1 MLRLLLVLHLLLH
14 TTVNPISRKED
25 MTTLTSPHDL
35 LAAIPF
41 LIGYHPENSLVLV
54 SLQGDQVGM
63 AMRVDFPIDVAPESY
78 DLLASHIVREGA
90 TAALIVGYVPETCVD
105 PDPVMVSASAALVR
119 AEIEIKE
126 SLIVR
131 GNRYRSMICDD
142 LSCCPPEGTEIPD
155 IDTSR
160 IAAEHVIAGHPMP
173 FADVHGL
180 VESIAALASSHES
193 IWQEEVQEFWIS
205 SDSEE
210 IIDAQRDGAT
220 AVIDL
225 AGEYR
230 EGRGAEDRELVARV
244 IGRLSDIQVRDFALG
259 SHTEETADSFWAMWR
274 DLLRIAPRG
283 FVAPVASL
291 FAAMAYERG
300 EGALAHKA
308 LDRALLDDDHYSLAL
323 LLRRVFTAGWPPA
336 SFTAMRAEL
345 HPKVVAGIFG

>member
-1 MLRLLLVLHLLLH
+1 
-14 TTVNPISRKED
+14 

-41 LIGYHPENSLVLV
+41 LIGYHPQNSLVLV
-54 SLQGDQVGM
+54 SLKSDAVGM
-63 AMRVDFPIDVAPESY
+63 AMRVDLPSDIAIESY
-78 DLLASHIVREGA
+78 DLLASHFVREEA
-90 TAALIVGYVPETCVD
+90 EAALIVAYADKNSADPESVLINI
-105 PDPVMVSASAALVR
+105 SAALVR
-119 AEIEIKE
+119 SGIDIKE

-131 GNRYRSMICDD
+131 DNRFRSMICTDVT
-142 LSCCPPEGTEIPD
+142 CCPPEGTPIPD
-155 IDTSR
+155 LDTSR
-160 IAAEHVIAGHPMP
+160 IAVEHVIAGHPMP
-173 FADVHGL
+173 FESVDGL
-180 VESIAALASSHES
+180 VQSIAAVPSSFE
-193 IWQEEVQEFWIS
+193 IGWQDEVQKFWVSSDVEEVQEL
-205 SDSEE
+205 
-210 IIDAQRDGAT
+210 QRDGAT
-220 AVIDL
+220 AIIDL

-259 SHTEETADSFWAMWR
+259 SHSEESADWYWSMWR

-291 FAAMAYERG
+291 YAALAYERG

-308 LDRALLDDDHYSLAL
+308 LDRALHDDDQYSLAL
-323 LLRRVFTAGWPPA
+323 LLRRVFTAGWPPH